1 MNTKYDLRP
10 CYIVKTT
17 RSGRIQREKGIFHC
31 WEHIGQV
38 IEPSP
43 LKGGHPGGQIAF
55 TRALVETIDG
65 CMRSVAPSSIEF
77 RDTGNVLHQMGLTEY
92 FFEEEDE
99 A

>member
-1 MNTKYDLRP
+1 MSTKYDLRP
-10 CYIVKTT
+10 CYIVNTT
-17 RSGRIQREKGIFHC
+17 RSGCTQRTKGLFHC
-31 WEHIGQV
+31 WEHIAQV

-43 LKGGHPGGQIAF
+43 LKGGHPGGQIAY

-77 RDTGNVLHQMGLTEY
+77 RDTEIVLHEMRLLDY
-92 FFEEEDE
+92 FLEEEDE